1 MLFKNKF
8 FNKYLAFIF
17 VITFLFVIDTVHAY
31 PDMKEQGADETASES
46 TDNLK
51 EEKADPKNLK
61 ECKMQAKSK
70 KDAKDCEKKFM
81 KTIDEFIART
91 TQWLQKNIGKRSKEE
106 PSRVDK
112 QPGGMTM
119 ISGGKPEGYYNRIIK
134 RMNEIARDGK
144 KMGATHVGV
153 N

>member
-46 TDNLK
+46 TDNSK

-61 ECKMQAKSK
+61 ECKMQAKS
-70 KDAKDCEKKFM
+70 CLLY
-81 KTIDEFIART
+81 T
-91 TQWLQKNIGKRSKEE
+91 S
-106 PSRVDK
+106 PSPRDSD
-112 QPGGMTM
+112 Q
-119 ISGGKPEGYYNRIIK
+119 S
-134 RMNEIARDGK
+134 RMPSSA
-144 KMGATHVGV
+144 
-153 N
+153 

>member
-46 TDNLK
+46 TDNSK

-81 KTIDEFIART
+81 KTIDEFI
-91 TQWLQKNIGKRSKEE
+91 EE
-106 PSRVDK
+106 EELTS
-112 QPGGMTM
+112 
-119 ISGGKPEGYYNRIIK
+119 IEGYLKIFTNDDNSEYYLQLDAADLNSNLQLLDTRC
-134 RMNEIARDGK
+134 K
-144 KMGATHVGV
+144 KTGD
-153 N
+153 